1 MREKIIMIL
10 RKIMSEKIYYDIP
23 KDNVRKNLLRYG
35 KFY

>member
-1 MREKIIMIL
+1 MIL

-23 KDNVRKNLLRYG
+23 KDNTRKILLLYG